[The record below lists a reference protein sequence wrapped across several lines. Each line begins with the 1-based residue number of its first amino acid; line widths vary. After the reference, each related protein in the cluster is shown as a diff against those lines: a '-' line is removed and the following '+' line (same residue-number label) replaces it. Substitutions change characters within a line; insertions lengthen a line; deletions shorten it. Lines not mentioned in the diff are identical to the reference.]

1 MYNYHYE
8 GVFRCAKGD
17 CPYQARYRQQV
28 VNHYRRHHLPVPERF
43 DLLTPK
49 GTSGAFSS
57 GQTSTSLSSSSAGV
71 ATQQCPLEDCRAT
84 IRSGELPLRRH
95 LDQVHNGFP
104 FGGGHLN
111 SHASLRLAREHQQQQ
126 QKMFF
131 RSATAD
137 PTTSNPSTSTSLISF
152 ERDRGQHAFP
162 VFQPHQAHQHQREFA
177 IASAA
182 AAAAAAE
189 VAAAAA
195 AAASA
200 STSVTL
206 SKYANER
213 NATTYTII
221 SVNCT
226 VEGCCTAAATS
237 APMRSVEEL
246 ERHLEAVHGVLPFR
260 CYLCTLSFSI
270 V

>member
-8 GVFRCAKGD
+8 GVFQCAKFD
-17 CPYQARYRQQV
+17 CPYQAKYRQQV

-43 DLLTPK
+43 DLVTPK
-49 GTSGAFSS
+49 VTSAVSQGM
-57 GQTSTSLSSSSAGV
+57 L
-71 ATQQCPLEDCRAT
+71 TQQCPLEACRAT

-95 LDQVHNGFP
+95 LDQAHNGFAL
-104 FGGGHLN
+104 GAHLTSN
-111 SHASLRLAREHQQQQ
+111 ASLRLAKDIQLQQQQ
-126 QKMFF
+126 QQMFF
-131 RSATAD
+131 RSVTD
-137 PTTSNPSTSTSLISF
+137 STTSMPSTSTSLLNF
-152 ERDRGQHAFP
+152 ERGQHAFP
-162 VFQPHQAHQHQREFA
+162 QHQREYA
-177 IASAA
+177 IASVA

-189 VAAAAA
+189 IAAA

-200 STSVTL
+200 AASSSTSVTL

-213 NATTYTII
+213 NATTYNII

-226 VEGCCTAAATS
+226 VEGCCTAAA
-237 APMRSVEEL
+237 AAMPMRSVEEL
-246 ERHLEAVHGVLPFR
+246 ECHLEAVHGILPFC